1 MKCAM
6 IGCVVGKDLSKIS
19 MPVSLN
25 EPLGALQVVC
35 LLYINCVL
43 ICFVF
48 AYVCVSV
55 CVCVCM
61 CVSVCVFVC
70 V

>member
-1 MKCAM
+1 MKCAAM

-35 LLYINCVL
+35 LLYVNCVL

-48 AYVCVSV
+48 VCVCVCVSV
-55 CVCVCM
+55 CVQYYIDIIM
-61 CVSVCVFVC
+61 
-70 V
+70 